1 MIYVMGSLRN
11 PKVVDVTVELEQAGY
26 EVFSEW
32 YGTGPEADDFWQKYE
47 KARGRSY
54 MQALKGWA
62 ARNIF
67 EFDKFH
73 LDRCDAGI
81 LVYPAGKSAHIEL
94 GYLIGRGK
102 PAYILLDG
110 EPERYEV
117 MANFATGVYLD
128 LKEIMNEFANL
139 RRGPVD
145 TQGTSEVVSCNVDGC
160 WVCNNQTVVGPREHR
175 DGQRPGTSETAGST
189 RDQGLAWGADG
200 RFDGSSKLS

>member
-1 MIYVMGSLRN
+1 MVE
-11 PKVVDVTVELEQAGY
+11 VTVGLEKAGH

-32 YGTGPEADDFWQKYE
+32 YGTGPEADSFWQDYE

-54 MQALKGWA
+54 IQALKGWA

-73 LDRCDAGI
+73 LDRCDAGV

-117 MANFATGVYLD
+117 MTNFATGVYLD
-128 LKEIMNEFANL
+128 LKEIVNEL
-139 RRGPVD
+139 
-145 TQGTSEVVSCNVDGC
+145 T
-160 WVCNNQTVVGPREHR
+160 H
-175 DGQRPGTSETAGST
+175 
-189 RDQGLAWGADG
+189 L
-200 RFDGSSKLS
+200 